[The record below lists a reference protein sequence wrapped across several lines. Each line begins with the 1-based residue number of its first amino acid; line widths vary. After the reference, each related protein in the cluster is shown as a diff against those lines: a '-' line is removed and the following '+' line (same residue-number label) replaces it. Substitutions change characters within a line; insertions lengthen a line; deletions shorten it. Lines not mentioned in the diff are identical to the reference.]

1 VSIVVPTRARPEALR
16 RCLRS
21 LLAQRPAGICEI
33 VVVDDSERGTADLP
47 GLSDGVAVA
56 AERSGA
62 VGPAAARNVGIRRA
76 TADIVAL
83 TDDDCE
89 VPAGWA
95 VGLADAIERTGCVAI
110 GGRVEAA
117 PGVALPGRI
126 SQAITNGFAR
136 AVNAD
141 AEQVAFLT
149 SNNVAYRKRVILEA
163 GLFDEEFRAPGG
175 EERELHARLRARGG
189 CLGFAPEIVVRHHL
203 DLDWAAFARQQV
215 RYGRGARLLRR
226 RFGLTVATAT
236 GLPAHV
242 YARALATAVREAKP
256 AERAAVAVS
265 FAVAQALVAWGFLL
279 GPERR

>member
-1 VSIVVPTRARPEALR
+1 VSIVVPTWGRPEALR

-21 LLAQRPAGICEI
+21 LLAQEPSGISEI
-33 VVVDDSERGTADLP
+33 IVVDDNEWGMAALP
-47 GLSDGVAVA
+47 GPSGGVPVAV
-56 AERSGA
+56 ERSGGL
-62 VGPAAARNVGIRRA
+62 GPAAARNAGIRRA

-95 VGLADAIERTGCVAI
+95 VGLAAAIETRDCVAI

-117 PGVALPGRI
+117 PGIALPGRV
-126 SQAITNGFAR
+126 SQAITNGFTR
-136 AVNAD
+136 ALNAD
-141 AEQVAFLT
+141 AAEAGFLT
-149 SNNVAYRKRVILEA
+149 SNNVAYRKRAIVEA

-189 CLGFAPEIVVRHHL
+189 RLGFAPEIAVQHHL

-226 RFGLTVATAT
+226 RLGLTGVTAT
-236 GLPAHV
+236 GLPARV
-242 YARALATAVREAKP
+242 CARALATAVREAKP
-256 AERAAVAVS
+256 ADRAAVAAG
-265 FAVAQALVAWGFLL
+265 FALAQALVAWGFVL
-279 GPERR
+279 GPKRR